1 MGHATA
7 GRARETDVA
16 EAGVGGARRR
26 RGADICNAGLAQRKL
41 DAAIDAIREKYGED
55 AIKRTSFLN
64 SQYSHM
70 SKGLNQAKR
79 KKQDKM

>member
-1 MGHATA
+1 MTLFGEA
-7 GRARETDVA
+7 ET
-16 EAGVGGARRR
+16 EK
-26 RGADICNAGLAQRKL
+26 QRKL
-41 DAAIDAIREKYGED
+41 DAAIDAIRGKYGED